1 MDVKQGRSDG
11 SRGFILAMLLAVIT
25 AMGILLTIALPN
37 IKTEVQ
43 REEEAEL
50 VFRGQAIANA
60 IRIYKAKTG
69 GYPLALTDLT
79 KISPRIIRRLYTDP
93 MTKDGEWQL
102 MTAVQPGASGD
113 LTGLPIVGVRSKCQK
128 DSFLIYKGKS
138 LISDWLFSAGDN
150 LLGLPAGAADAA
162 ALAGVSL
169 PGAGGGQSGRSGSG
183 TGTGGNSTPGFIP
196 AAIGNANTN
205 YGSANP
211 QTPPANTPATVA
223 PPTPPAPPADA
234 PQTPQTPQPADPA
247 TPPAPPVNPPSH

>member
-1 MDVKQGRSDG
+1 MDVRLHSRAG

-43 REEEAEL
+43 RDQEAEL
-50 VFRGQAIANA
+50 VFRGKAIENA
-60 IRIYKAKTG
+60 IRTYKAKTG
-69 GYPLALTDLT
+69 GYPLALSDLT

-102 MTAVQPGASGD
+102 ITAVQPGASGD

-150 LLGLPAGAADAA
+150 ILGLPAGAAEAA
-162 ALAGVSL
+162 ALAGVNL
-169 PGAGGGQSGRSGSG
+169 PAAVGAAKVGTS
-183 TGTGGNSTPGFIP
+183 TGTNLPTTPGFIP
-196 AAIGNANTN
+196 PAIGNGSTN
-205 YGSANP
+205 YGNNP
-211 QTPPANTPATVA
+211 
-223 PPTPPAPPADA
+223 PPAPPADA
-234 PQTPQTPQPADPA
+234 PPPTAPAPPPADPSPA
-247 TPPAPPVNPPSH
+247 PSPAPPANPAPS